1 MFRYYAYDFAGL
13 LGKGGGSK
21 PAAAGLLP
29 HTHRPPAT
37 ITLLTRE
44 VRSSAVS
51 IITTLWSRP
60 FADLLMQARL
70 GRGFSNTDDLVGLLR
85 GYGLPVRIISDLGR
99 LSFKEQARRR

>member
-1 MFRYYAYDFAGL
+1 M
-13 LGKGGGSK
+13 
-21 PAAAGLLP
+21 
-29 HTHRPPAT
+29 
-37 ITLLTRE
+37 
-44 VRSSAVS
+44 S